1 MCVCFLCLCGACVHD
16 CVLALTCLCVCV
28 CMCLCV
34 CVCVSIFCFVCVPV
48 FVCLYALVVL
58 YVFVFYLCVCVCV
71 CVCVCMSLCLRTR
84 ACGCQVVV
92 ACLTP
97 RYMASQLC
105 TRELCLADLLQR
117 PIVPVMLHPV
127 PWPPP
132 GPLALVLSQLVYI
145 NMKGEEHAAS
155 A

>member
-1 MCVCFLCLCGACVHD
+1 MHVFFGCAC
-16 CVLALTCLCVCV
+16 A
-28 CMCLCV
+28 CV
-34 CVCVSIFCFVCVPV
+34 CVCVCVCVYIFVCVPV
-48 FVCLYALVVL
+48 CVVVVL
-58 YVFVFYLCVCVCV
+58 YVFVLYL
-71 CVCVCMSLCLRTR
+71 CVCVCMSLCLRTC

-97 RYMASQLC
+97 RYVASQLC